1 VRSSKSAD
9 AVVDLLRETVPDEME
24 WDDERLLEELRTI
37 MGGTRGV
44 RLASQRGLRYV
55 AAQIGRLERIRAV
68 LYGRGCDAG

>member
-1 VRSSKSAD
+1 MTKSDANAD
-9 AVVDLLRETVPDEME
+9 AVVDLLRETLPDEME
-24 WDDERLLEELRTI
+24 WDDERLLEELRSA

-68 LYGRGCDAG
+68 LHNKAWG